1 MLNKILFSLICVLC
15 PFLCFA
21 ELSNATELENS
32 NEVFVVTKDAKLF
45 CRTFGKGSPILVIH
59 GGPGLT
65 QNYLLPH
72 MAKLAQNNQVIFYD
86 QRACG
91 RSLGEANAESINLKT
106 YLEDIEA
113 IRKHFGLKKMIVL
126 GHSWGGFLGFQYA
139 ITHPEFVEKLILL
152 NSGPISS
159 DEYSLFAQEYFKKI
173 APFPKIEEI
182 QKSQSFID
190 GDPATSERYYN
201 LVFRTYCY
209 NPEKANLLDLWM
221 TRKASINFGKVNEI
235 FNKNLLQ
242 KPFNYHDQAKTL
254 KVPTLI
260 VIGDTDVIPISTSRS
275 IHEGIK
281 GSKFVIIKDCGHFP
295 YVEQPEI
302 LFPMLFDFFKTE

>member
-1 MLNKILFSLICVLC
+1 MLNRILFFLMCVFC
-15 PFLCFA
+15 PCVCFA
-21 ELSNATELENS
+21 EPSNTTELENS

-45 CRTFGKGSPILVIH
+45 CRTFGKGAPILVIH

-65 QNYLLPH
+65 QDYLLPH

-91 RSLGEANAESINLKT
+91 RSIGEPDTASINLKT
-106 YLEDIEA
+106 YLEDIDA

-139 ITHPEFVEKLILL
+139 ITYPESVEKLILL

-159 DEYSLFAQEYFKKI
+159 DEYSLFAKEFFKRI
-173 APFPKIEEI
+173 TSFPEIEKI

-190 GDPATSERYYN
+190 GDPATCERYYN
-201 LVFRTYCY
+201 LVFRTFCY

-242 KPFNYHDQAKTL
+242 KPYNYHEQAKAL
-254 KVPTLI
+254 NMPTLI

-275 IHEGIK
+275 IHESIK
-281 GSKFVIIKDCGHFP
+281 SSKFVILKDCGHFP
-295 YVEQPEI
+295 YVEQSEI
-302 LFPMLFDFFKTE
+302 LFPMLFDFLRY